1 MSGKISRY
9 FGRAILSNSGPE
21 RGPHYEAPKYFQ
33 KNSHRPGPSGSKRI
47 VILSP
52 YCMAIDLDN
61 QLFKITFFLHEVDII
76 GVNDQKRRIGIVKE
90 EIIE

>member
-1 MSGKISRY
+1 MGGKISRY
-9 FGRAILSNSGPE
+9 FGGAVSSNSEPE
-21 RGPHYEAPKYFQ
+21 KGPHCDAPNDFQ
-33 KNSHRPGPSGSKRI
+33 KHFHRPGPSGSKRI
-47 VILSP
+47 IILSS